1 MVRSLDTTTEV
12 WLILLLILLAFLF
25 FTSNYRCNTN
35 DSA

>member
-1 MVRSLDTTTEV
+1 MVRTLDTTTEI

-25 FTSNYRCNTN
+25 FTSNYRRNKD

>member
-1 MVRSLDTTTEV
+1 MVRTLDTATEI

-25 FTSNYRCNTN
+25 FTSNYRCNNN